1 MKVLLISAYFPPDTG
16 SAANLFFDLGKKL
29 VQKGILV
36 AVLTSFPSYHAV
48 GDISGYKSRKI
59 LTEQVGSMSVIRVK
73 VPQFPRYIPAM
84 RALWQFTMAYYFSR
98 AARKIE
104 RHDIALIYS
113 PPLPLGFTGIS
124 LTKSFGTPFILNV
137 QDLFP
142 QSAIDLKVLKNRFLI
157 GFFEYLEKRIY
168 GYAKHITVHS
178 PGNREHIIKTGID
191 GKKTTVIPNWIDT
204 DYLQPGAKSN
214 TFSQK
219 YNLQDKFVVSFAG
232 VIGYS
237 QDIDVI
243 LDAASLLKEKKDILI
258 LIVGDGVEKSRLEK
272 KANNMYLKNVL
283 FLPMQSRD
291 VYSQVLHCSDICLSA
306 LKKEVLT
313 PVVPSKM
320 LSIMAAGKPL
330 IACMNLEGDA
340 SKIVEQAQCGF
351 VFSAGDHEKLAKAI
365 LKLYASPELRER
377 YGKNGRCY
385 CVENFSLNVC
395 ADKYIQL
402 FKQILN

>member
-16 SAANLFFDLGKKL
+16 SAANLFYDLGKKL
-29 VQKGILV
+29 VQKGIEV
-36 AVLTSFPSYHAV
+36 TVLTSFPSYHVV
-48 GDISGYKSRKI
+48 GDTKGYKSRKI
-59 LTEQVGSMSVIRVK
+59 LKEQIENMSVIRVK

-84 RALWQFTMAYYFSR
+84 RALWHFAMAYYFSIT
-98 AARKIE
+98 ARRIE
-104 RHDIALIYS
+104 RHDIALVYS
-113 PPLPLGFTGIS
+113 PPLPLGFVGIS
-124 LTKSFGTPFILNV
+124 LTKNGTPFIFNV

-142 QSAIDLKVLKNRFLI
+142 QSAIDLKILKNRFLI
-157 GFFEYLEKRIY
+157 HFFKYLEKKICD
-168 GYAKHITVHS
+168 YAKHITVHS
-178 PGNREHIIKTGID
+178 TGNKDYIVTIGID
-191 GKKTTVIPNWIDT
+191 GKKTTVVPNWIDT
-204 DYLQPGAKSN
+204 DYLQPGKKYN
-214 TFSQK
+214 VFSQK

-243 LDAASLLKEKKDILI
+243 LDAANLIREKKDILI

-272 KANNMYLKNVL
+272 KANEMNLKNIL
-283 FLPMQSRD
+283 FIPMQSRD

-330 IACMNLEGDA
+330 IACMNLKGDA

-351 VFSAGDHEKLAKAI
+351 VFPAGDHKELAMAI
-365 LKLYASPELRER
+365 LKLYTAPELREQ